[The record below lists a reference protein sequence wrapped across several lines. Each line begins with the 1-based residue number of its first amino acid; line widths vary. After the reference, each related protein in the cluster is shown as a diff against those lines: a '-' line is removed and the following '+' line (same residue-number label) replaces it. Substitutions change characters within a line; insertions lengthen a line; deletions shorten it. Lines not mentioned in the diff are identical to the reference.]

1 LRAGN
6 DADGQERRP
15 FGLGAALPQSGG
27 YVKISQVIGPRTS
40 EVIEVP
46 DPRPADGQVLVQVV
60 ASGVCTS
67 DLAPWRKGPGPKTA
81 RGDGQNSDDQDGD
94 GRNGDGRN
102 GDGQHPEPIRL
113 GHEIV
118 GRVVAAGRNA
128 RGWAEGDLV
137 TGLGDRGF
145 ASLAVLDATAVL
157 PVPGHIE
164 PAHAIGEP
172 VADLAEALGRTHLS
186 AGQRVAVVGL
196 GFMGLGLVQL
206 AKDRAP
212 GLLIG
217 VDPLPGARQRGLELG
232 CDLVFAPAEV
242 PPEFGGA
249 NGGTPGQVPP
259 ARDQRADVVLEATG
273 VTPGLRTASAL
284 VRPFVTLCVVGY
296 HHAGDAM
303 MDMDLWYKAVTIV
316 NGFCPDRTRL
326 MRAMRDALDLIAAHR
341 FSYAPL
347 VTHRFGLDEVD
358 RAYELM
364 DARADGFVKAVL
376 EP

>member
-1 LRAGN
+1 
-6 DADGQERRP
+6 
-15 FGLGAALPQSGG
+15 
-27 YVKISQVIGPRTS
+27 VKISQVIGPRTA

-46 DPRPADGQVLVQVV
+46 DPEPADGQVLVQVV

-67 DLAPWRKGPGPKTA
+67 DLTPWRQGPN
-81 RGDGQNSDDQDGD
+81 D
-94 GRNGDGRN
+94 RNPD
-102 GDGQHPEPIRL
+102 PIRL

-118 GRVVAAGRNA
+118 GRVVAAGPNA

-137 TGLGDRGF
+137 TGLGDQGF
-145 ASLAVLDATAVL
+145 ASLAVMDATAIL
-157 PVPGHIE
+157 PVPAGIE

-172 VADLAEALGRTHLS
+172 VADLAEALGRTGLS

-206 AKDRAP
+206 ARDRAP

-217 VDPLPGARQRGLELG
+217 VDPLPAARQRGLELG
-232 CDLVFAPAEV
+232 CDLVFAPGEV

-249 NGGTPGQVPP
+249 CGGDPGPGP
-259 ARDQRADVVLEATG
+259 ERARDQRAGVVLEATG

-284 VRPFVTLCVVGY
+284 VRPFGTLCVVGY

-326 MRAMRDALDLIAAHR
+326 MRAMREALDLIAARR

-347 VTHRFGLDEVD
+347 ITHRFGLDEAD

>member
-1 LRAGN
+1 M
-6 DADGQERRP
+6 
-15 FGLGAALPQSGG
+15 
-27 YVKISQVIGPRTS
+27 KISQVIGPRTS

-46 DPRPADGQVLVQVV
+46 DPEPGDGQVLVQVV

-67 DLAPWRKGPGPKTA
+67 DLAPWRDGPAA
-81 RGDGQNSDDQDGD
+81 RTDGQ
-94 GRNGDGRN
+94 
-102 GDGQHPEPIRL
+102 PIRL

-118 GRVVAAGRNA
+118 GRVAATGPNA
-128 RGWAEGDLV
+128 RGWAAGDLV
-137 TGLGDRGF
+137 TGLGDQGF
-145 ASLAVLDATAVL
+145 ATLAVLDATTIL
-157 PVPGHIE
+157 PVPAGVE

-172 VADLAEALGRTHLS
+172 VADLAEALGRTGLGPVA

-206 AKDRAP
+206 ARDRAP

-217 VDPLPGARQRGLELG
+217 VDPLPAARQRGLDLG
-232 CDLVFAPAEV
+232 CDLVFAPDEL

-249 NGGTPGQVPP
+249 SGASSGGASGASSGGASGGPSGGDQGRG
-259 ARDQRADVVLEATG
+259 RDQRADVVLEATG

-284 VRPFVTLCVVGY
+284 VRPFGTLCVVGY
-296 HHAGDAM
+296 HHTGDAM

-326 MRAMRDALDLIAAHR
+326 MRAMREALDLIAARR
-341 FSYAPL
+341 FTYAPL
-347 VTHRFGLDEVD
+347 ITHRVGLAEID

-364 DARADGFVKAVL
+364 DARAPGFVKAVL
-376 EP
+376 HP

>member
-1 LRAGN
+1 M
-6 DADGQERRP
+6 
-15 FGLGAALPQSGG
+15 
-27 YVKISQVIGPRTS
+27 KISQVIGPRTS

-46 DPRPADGQVLVQVV
+46 DPRPGDGQVLVQVV

-67 DLAPWRKGPGPKTA
+67 DLAPWRAGPRAG
-81 RGDGQNSDDQDGD
+81 RGD
-94 GRNGDGRN
+94 GRNPD
-102 GDGQHPEPIRL
+102 PIRL

-118 GRVVAAGRNA
+118 GRVVAAGPNA

-137 TGLGDRGF
+137 TGLGDQGF

-157 PVPGHIE
+157 PVPAHVE

-172 VADLAEALGRTHLS
+172 VADLAEALGRTGLA
-186 AGQRVAVVGL
+186 AGQRAAVVGL

-206 AKDRAP
+206 ARDRAP

-217 VDPLPGARQRGLELG
+217 VDPLPAARQRGLELG
-232 CDLVFAPAEV
+232 CDLVFAPGEV

-249 NGGTPGQVPP
+249 PESSP
-259 ARDQRADVVLEATG
+259 DQRADVVLEATG

-284 VRPFVTLCVVGY
+284 VRPFGTLCVVGY
-296 HHAGDAM
+296 HHTGDAM

-326 MRAMRDALDLIAAHR
+326 MRVMREALDLIAARR
-341 FSYAPL
+341 FTYAPL
-347 VTHRFGLDEVD
+347 ITHRVRLDEID

-364 DARADGFVKAVL
+364 DSRAPGFVKAVL
-376 EP
+376 HP